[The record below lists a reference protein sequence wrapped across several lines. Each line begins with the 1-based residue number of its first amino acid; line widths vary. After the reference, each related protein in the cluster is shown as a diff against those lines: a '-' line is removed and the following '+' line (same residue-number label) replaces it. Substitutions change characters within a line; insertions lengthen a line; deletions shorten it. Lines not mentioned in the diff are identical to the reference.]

1 MQGINELLKFLKL
14 KSTREFVVSETI
26 QLIMMGETNEKRVDG
41 IMRERERK
49 RKRER
54 ERENARCRADVTKYR
69 NRYITFEV

>member
-1 MQGINELLKFLKL
+1 MHGINGLLKFSKF
-14 KSTREFVVSETI
+14 KSIREFVVSKTI

-41 IMRERERK
+41 IMREIERVE
-49 RKRER
+49 RRER